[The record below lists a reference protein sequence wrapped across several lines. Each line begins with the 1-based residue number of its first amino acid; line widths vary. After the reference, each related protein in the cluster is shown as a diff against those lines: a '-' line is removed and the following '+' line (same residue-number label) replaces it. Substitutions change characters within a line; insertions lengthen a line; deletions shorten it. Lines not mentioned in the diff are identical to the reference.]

1 MTTTDQFLDA
11 YDKFKDQIDAAY
23 NQVRRHLAA
32 GRYKEAQDG
41 LARIAQVH
49 ARTSVSMRNYLIKHN
64 LTKGDD

>member
-1 MTTTDQFLDA
+1 MTTTDGFLAA
-11 YDKFKDQIDAAY
+11 YDKFKDAIDAAY
-23 NQVRRHLAA
+23 ADVRTALAEH
-32 GRYKEAQDG
+32 RYKDAQQG